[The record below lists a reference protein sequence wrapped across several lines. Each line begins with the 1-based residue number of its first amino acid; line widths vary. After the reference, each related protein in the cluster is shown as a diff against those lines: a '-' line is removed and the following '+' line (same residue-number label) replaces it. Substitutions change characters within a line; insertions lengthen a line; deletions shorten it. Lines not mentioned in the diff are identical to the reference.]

1 MEVIASYWKSAD
13 GTITVYHAPFEDVL
27 AAGLVPVDDIA
38 LVHDDPPYGVNAN
51 TKGRA
56 SGRTSKTSLGHGG
69 EPRNNDFPSV
79 VGDTAPFDA
88 APLLALDRPT
98 VIWGGHLCQPAL
110 PRSTSLI
117 FWDKREDT
125 TPDDNGDGEAA
136 WTNLGGPI
144 RRFSH
149 LWRGTCRA
157 SETGVL
163 HLHGTQKPVA
173 LSLWV
178 FEARAKLQPGSLVFV
193 PHGGSG
199 PDLPACRAMASGM
212 GAGGLDLNH
221 FNSVRGPVIPK
232 CTAAQQNNPLALCS
246 TGPINVWQS
255 TSNQT
260 YKGLLLRADK
270 RFSHGFQM
278 LASYASSSNI
288 GTPGTGT
295 TNPTTGATSN
305 PGLDLDNWHQKSRPL
320 ITDYTQ
326 ALLESIRTLVDSHPP
341 ETTVYPG
348 HMGITT
354 LGRESATNP
363 FLLEIAS
370 QR

>member
-1 MEVIASYWKSAD
+1 MIASYWKSAD

-199 PDLPACRAMASGM
+199 PDLPACRAM
-212 GAGGLDLNH
+212 GLRLIWCDVEQWCCDTAIARLPDA
-221 FNSVRGPVIPK
+221 PVEILERAKSFQRSTRVARRDMP
-232 CTAAQQNNPLALCS
+232 
-246 TGPINVWQS
+246 TGPLFD
-255 TSNQT
+255 
-260 YKGLLLRADK
+260 G
-270 RFSHGFQM
+270 
-278 LASYASSSNI
+278 I
-288 GTPGTGT
+288 G
-295 TNPTTGATSN
+295 GA
-305 PGLDLDNWHQKSRPL
+305 Q
-320 ITDYTQ
+320 
-326 ALLESIRTLVDSHPP
+326 
-341 ETTVYPG
+341 
-348 HMGITT
+348 
-354 LGRESATNP
+354 
-363 FLLEIAS
+363 
-370 QR
+370 